1 VRQERLQSLVG
12 ETPLA
17 TQAYDKKC
25 IALAQLETALR
36 LFRDGGDLFSVIT
49 LAGAAEE
56 ILGDLV
62 KKQGRDNSLASL
74 KKAAAAIHKLATGE
88 TFDEKDLKRVG
99 DRANSARN
107 AVKHLDAV
115 SAPTITM
122 DVREEAV
129 DILTRAV
136 DNYWL
141 LENSVTPAMTA
152 FDLGQHAPD
161 QVKVEPEE

>member
-1 VRQERLQSLVG
+1 MTR
-12 ETPLA
+12 
-17 TQAYDKKC
+17 QAYDKKC

-36 LFRDGGDLFSVIT
+36 LFCDGDDLFSVIT
-49 LAGAAEE
+49 LAGAAQE

-74 KKAAAAIHKLATGE
+74 KRAAAAIHKVATGE
-88 TFDEKDLKRVG
+88 AFDEKELKRVG

-107 AVKHLDAV
+107 AVKHLEAI

-122 DVREEAV
+122 DVRKEAV

-152 FDLGQHAPD
+152 FDHAQHAPD
-161 QVKVEPEE
+161 QVQLESED

>member
-1 VRQERLQSLVG
+1 M
-12 ETPLA
+12 A

-56 ILGDLV
+56 ILGELV
-62 KKQGRDNSLASL
+62 EKRGRDNSLESL
-74 KKAAAAIHKLATGE
+74 KKAAGAIHKLATGE
-88 TFDEKDLKRVG
+88 SLDETGLTIFAK
-99 DRANSARN
+99 RANRARN
-107 AVKHLDAV
+107 AVKHLKAGGE
-115 SAPTITM
+115 PTITL

-141 LENSVTPAMTA
+141 LEDSVTPAMGE
-152 FDLGQHAPD
+152 FDPAQHAPD
-161 QVKVEPEE
+161 QVQPDPE